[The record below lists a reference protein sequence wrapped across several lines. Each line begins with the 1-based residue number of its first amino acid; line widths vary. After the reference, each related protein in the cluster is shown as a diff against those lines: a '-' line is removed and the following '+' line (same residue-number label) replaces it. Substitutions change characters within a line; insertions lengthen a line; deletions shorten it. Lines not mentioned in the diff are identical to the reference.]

1 MLAAIIRNP
10 IRELNRVA
18 RMTPISVLLVDDNV
32 TFLRIATRFLEVQD
46 SLVVVGA
53 VHIGE
58 EAVAQIQDLRPDI
71 VLVDV
76 SVSNGHGLEVI
87 SRLRAVQPGVGII
100 ALALVDTDGFWQA
113 ALQAGA
119 DDFIPKF
126 AMSTN
131 LLPAIRRV
139 IQANQP
145 HGQATRPLEA
155 KPLDPTSRPESPKG
169 PEMIEPMLPVEVDQV
184 PAASEEVEA

>member
-1 MLAAIIRNP
+1 MKILITGGAGMLGHALAERLGSSHDLVSVDLEELDIRKWA
-10 IRELNRVA
+10 EVWEQVNR
-18 RMTPISVLLVDDNV
+18 
-32 TFLRIATRFLEVQD
+32 
-46 SLVVVGA
+46 
-53 VHIGE
+53 
-58 EAVAQIQDLRPDI
+58 LRPDI
-71 VLVDV
+71 VLIDV

-113 ALQAGA
+113 ALNAGA

-145 HGQATRPLEA
+145 HGQATKPLEA
-155 KPLDPTSRPESPKG
+155 
-169 PEMIEPMLPVEVDQV
+169 Q
-184 PAASEEVEA
+184 AS